1 MTAKLWQNQKGNY
14 QVLGPSY
21 MLLISRFLQTYLDVC
36 AGVCLCVQ
44 RCAYD
49 KSSSRTDYQTLV
61 KVYMGYM

>member
-36 AGVCLCVQ
+36 AGVCLCV
-44 RCAYD
+44 RKD
-49 KSSSRTDYQTLV
+49 VHMTSPVLEQTT
-61 KVYMGYM
+61 KH